1 MQMKFSKLPWIVLTM
16 LLGGALSI
24 SADTV
29 SGGAVLTNWTGPGS
43 GTTIGTSV
51 LPTFGG
57 PYWNNFSADS
67 PNGNANIGWC
77 LAGGGSCTIAGAPVG
92 NLPFYSAGGT
102 GAAPANMYFTSN
114 SGPTSSTLLVSIT
127 NQKGGGNGI
136 DNLYYYL
143 TNSTGAII
151 SSPIF
156 LFSSA
161 SAPNTTASLSIPA
174 GDGYGFELTN
184 GTVGASNP
192 NTFLMNDTATGDTDP
207 GIQHFAV
214 FQQSANSFYIGAE
227 DGVGLGADRDYN
239 DVVLHLVA
247 LPEPSSFVLIGGS
260 LVLAGIFL
268 RRRNRNAADR

>member
-1 MQMKFSKLPWIVLTM
+1 MRMKFSSLPLIVLTI
-16 LLGGALSI
+16 LLAGALSL

-29 SGGAVLTNWTGPGS
+29 SGGAVLTSWTGPGS

-51 LPTFGG
+51 LPMFGG
-57 PYWNNFSADS
+57 PYWNQPSADS

-77 LAGGGSCTIAGAPVG
+77 LAGGGACSLAGGAVG
-92 NLPFYSAGGT
+92 NLPYYSMGGIGT
-102 GAAPANMYFTSN
+102 APGNMYFTSN

-127 NQKGGGNGI
+127 DQKGGGNGI

-143 TNSTGAII
+143 TNASGSII

-161 SAPNTTASLSIPA
+161 SSANTTASLSIPA

-184 GTVGASNP
+184 GAPGVLNP

-214 FQQSANSFYIGAE
+214 FQQSVNSFYIGAE

-239 DVVLHLVA
+239 DLVVHLVA
-247 LPEPSSFVLIGGS
+247 VPEPGSIVLLGGS
-260 LVLAGIFL
+260 LVLLGAFL
-268 RRRNRNAADR
+268 RRRNRNAR